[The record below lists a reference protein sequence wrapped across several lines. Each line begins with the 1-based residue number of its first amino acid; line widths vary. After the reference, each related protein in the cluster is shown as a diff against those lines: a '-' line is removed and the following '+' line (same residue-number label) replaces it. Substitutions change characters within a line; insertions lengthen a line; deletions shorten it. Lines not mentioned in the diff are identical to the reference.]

1 MNRKSLLA
9 CLAVLA
15 AMAVAVAVAVA
26 VLYHDSEK
34 VKRPVES
41 RYELLQAVPSNAVV
55 AGCVA
60 QMKNIYGSAFEGFD
74 FFADLSDKAS
84 DGLFGT
90 LSESPVAFSLHYSG
104 KLTPLYIFDAEVSDP
119 ALSVYVDEL
128 LRFGQERGLK
138 TTYLEDRSL
147 VLMAETETLIKSS
160 QRHMEQSLSVVEAP
174 GFRKASESVE
184 GDNLLFVSYS
194 HARPLFSSLLSRKY
208 SSFAAFAGTMAEWAA
223 FEIGSSDAAP
233 CILEGRQIF
242 DDDASEFM
250 SVLGNSPESQS
261 ALSEV
266 LPSYTCHAL
275 SLPMSSVEDYVAAY
289 RGYLDSRQMLSEY
302 NFRQNELRKKYKLH
316 PDELMKRLGV
326 REIARAAFG
335 TSGEMSEVV
344 LVRLARRDSMLLS
357 GASELLPAV
366 FGEFFGLDDMSSA
379 TYIDDWLVAGSRKA
393 VDEYDSGRALEYT
406 LGQYMRDAGS
416 SDMLALMKCSLMA
429 YSNLGLDSG
438 FLSGLLKDEVYEAV
452 KPLYEGAEY
461 APMVL
466 YAYEKGGCVATDIV
480 VHNLSLQRMKAPEF
494 ERDTVVT
501 VPSGPF
507 KVKNSG
513 TGRTNIFYQNPQGAI
528 CLKEEDGTGI
538 WGVPFGKPLCGRAST
553 VDYYDNGKLQ
563 IIFGAEDKIYLID
576 RLGRFVT
583 GFPLSLGKPILLGP
597 DVYDFNGSRAYN
609 IMVLHKDNTI
619 EMYNLK
625 GRKPASWKGITADET
640 IKGLPERLE
649 VGGKTFWIV
658 RTSIQTLIFPFEGG
672 NPLTVFEGQK
682 MILPSSEITVVDD
695 TSVKAECYDGKAVT
709 IKVK

>member
-1 MNRKSLLA
+1 MNRKSLFA

-26 VLYHDSEK
+26 VLYHDSDR
-34 VKRPVES
+34 VKPVES

-55 AGCVA
+55 VGCVA
-60 QMKNIYGSAFEGFD
+60 QMKELCGSAFEGFG
-74 FFADLSDKAS
+74 FFADLADKAS
-84 DGLFGT
+84 EGLFGT
-90 LSESPVAFSLHYSG
+90 LTEAPVAFSLHYSG
-104 KLTPLYIFDAEVSDP
+104 KLTPLYVFDAKVSDP

-128 LRFGQERGLK
+128 LRFGRERGLK
-138 TTYLEDRSL
+138 TAYVEDRSL

-160 QRHMEQSLSVVEAP
+160 QRHMEQSLSVMEAP
-174 GFRKASESVE
+174 GFRKASEAVDGS
-184 GDNLLFVSYS
+184 DLLFVSYS
-194 HARPLFSSLLSRKY
+194 HARPLFSSLLDRKY
-208 SSFAAFAGTMAEWAA
+208 SSFASFAGTFAEWAV
-223 FEIGSSDAAP
+223 FETGGSDVSP
-233 CILEGRQIF
+233 CILEGLQIF

-250 SVLGNSPESQS
+250 SVLGNSSKSLS
-261 ALSEV
+261 ALSDI
-266 LPSYTCHAL
+266 LPSYTCHAV
-275 SLPMSSVEDYVAAY
+275 SLPMTSLEEYVTAY
-289 RGYLDSRQMLSEY
+289 KGYLDSKQMLSGY
-302 NFRQNELRKKYKLH
+302 NFRQNELKKSCGVH
-316 PDELMKRLGV
+316 PYDLMKRSGV

-335 TSGEMSEVV
+335 SSGKMSEVV
-344 LVRLARRDSMLLS
+344 LVRLARRDSLLLS
-357 GASELLPAV
+357 KASELLPAV
-366 FGEFFGLDDMSSA
+366 FGDFFGLDDMSSA
-379 TYIDDWLVAGSRKA
+379 TYVGDWLVAGSRDA

-406 LGQYMRDAGS
+406 LKQYMNDAGS
-416 SDMLALMKCSLMA
+416 SDLLASMKCSFIA

-438 FLSGLLKDEVYEAV
+438 FLSGMLKEEVYEAV
-452 KPLYEGAEY
+452 KPLHEGAEY

-466 YAYEKGGCVATDIV
+466 YAYGKGDHVATDIV

-513 TGRTNIFYQNPQGAI
+513 TGRINIFYQNPQGAI
-528 CLKEEDGTGI
+528 CLKEEDGAGI

-553 VDYYDNGKLQ
+553 VDYYANGKLQ

-583 GFPLSLGKPILLGP
+583 GFPLSLGKQILLGP

-658 RTSIQTLIFPFEGG
+658 RTSVQTLIFPFEGG

-682 MILPSSEITVVDD
+682 MILPSSEITVIDD
-695 TSVKAECYDGKAVT
+695 TSVKGECYDGKAVT
-709 IKVK
+709 VKVK